1 MGTEAIIVIF
11 ILIGSVVLF
20 ATEVLRVDVVA
31 LIIMTVLIISG
42 IISPEEG
49 VSGFSNPATLTVA
62 SMYILSAA
70 LFKSGAVNSVGRYL
84 AQLFRFNFWVAVLAL
99 MLLVGVISAFINNT
113 PVVAIFIPLL
123 ATALSSTNHKL
134 SKVLIPLSYAS
145 MFGGVCTL
153 MGTSTNI
160 LVSGMAEQAGMEP
173 IGMFEM
179 TKLGGLFLIAGIA
192 YLMLIGIRL
201 IPIRGEGNSLVQK
214 FGLGDYLTEIILLPH
229 APSVGKKIIDS
240 PLVKN
245 LEIEILEVARQG
257 IQYYMPSGDFEL
269 LAGDLLKVKCNI
281 SRIKELKE
289 REGIQ
294 LKSHKNYTDKDMED
308 EGLTIAE
315 AVIAPNSEFEGKT
328 LKEVNFRQR
337 YGATVLAIRHRGEVM
352 REKVALTPL
361 KAGDTLAL
369 EVSRFRLGDLKQR
382 TYQGRNSF
390 LFVSEVGLPEF
401 KKGKIFFVLFAFLAI
416 ILLAAFQVLPIM
428 VAALAGAVFLLVSR
442 SISISEAYQAIDWKI
457 IFLLAGTMSLGVAME
472 KSGAAASLAS
482 LIVDTVGVF
491 GPVAIVSALYLLT
504 SILTGMMSNNAS
516 AVLLVPIAIGISFNL
531 QLDPRPFL
539 MAITFAASASF
550 MTPVG
555 YQTNTMV
562 YGAGAYRFSDFL
574 RVGTPLNILF
584 WILASFLIPYFFPF

>member
-1 MGTEAIIVIF
+1 MGTEAIIVII
-11 ILIGSVVLF
+11 ILIGSVILF

-84 AQLFRFNFWVAVLAL
+84 AQLFRFNFWVAVFAL

-201 IPIRGEGNSLVQK
+201 IPIRGEGNSLIQK

-294 LKSHKNYTDKDMED
+294 LKGHKKYTDKDMED

-328 LKEVNFRQR
+328 LKEVSFRQR

-369 EVSRFRLGDLKQR
+369 EVSRFRLGDLKKR

-472 KSGAAASLAS
+472 KSGAAANLAS

-516 AVLLVPIAIGISFNL
+516 AVLLVPIAIGISINL

-574 RVGTPLNILF
+574 KVGAPLNILF